1 MIAKDHVMQLV
12 RAAGLS
18 AVILAAAVNGHA
30 QDITGT
36 GTVIAA
42 APVFLTP
49 DASRVPLATLPVGAT
64 VKVVS
69 KENAWYRVVFHD
81 SQWGDRNGFMLAA
94 NLRVEAAP
102 PDATPPPGAMPQA
115 TGRAQA
121 PATGSA
127 TPRGMAPHA
136 ARGFVSVNGA
146 YEGTSTGF
154 SSTTTFVKN
163 AEVGT
168 VSTSYG
174 GGHPPVIDIGGSGR
188 IWHALGLSVAGTWS
202 IEKTDSAVSAQVPH
216 PFMFNAPRRVE
227 GVAPGLK
234 RREIAFHLDPAVLLP
249 IGDRLQLAVFA
260 GPSYFRARQG
270 LVTEVT
276 VTDVYPYD
284 TATFASATSTDATKS
299 HLGYNAG
306 VDLAVDISRTVG
318 VGLLAR
324 YSRATLTFD
333 APEGGTAVE
342 SRAGGLQVG
351 GGLRVRF

>member
-1 MIAKDHVMQLV
+1 MIAEDHVMQWV

-18 AVILAAAVNGHA
+18 ALILAAAVNAHA

-64 VKVVS
+64 VRVVS
-69 KENAWYRVVFHD
+69 RENAWYRVVFHD
-81 SQWGDRNGFMLAA
+81 TQWGDRNGFMLAA
-94 NLRVEAAP
+94 NLRVEATP
-102 PDATPPPGAMPQA
+102 PDAGPRPGAMPQA
-115 TGRAQA
+115 TGRA
-121 PATGSA
+121 PANAGEA
-127 TPRGMAPHA
+127 PRGMAPHA
-136 ARGFVSVNGA
+136 ARGFVSINGA

-154 SSTTTFVKN
+154 SSTTTFVQN

-174 GGHPPVIDIGGSGR
+174 GGHPPVIDIGGTGR

-202 IEKTDSAVSAQVPH
+202 IEKTDSAVSAEVPH
-216 PFMFNAPRRVE
+216 PFMFNTPRSVE
-227 GVAPGLK
+227 GVAAGLK

-249 IGDRLQLAVFA
+249 IGDRLQLAVFG
-260 GPSYFRARQG
+260 GPSYFRVRQG

-299 HLGYNAG
+299 HVGYNAG
-306 VDLAVDISRTVG
+306 FDLAVDISRTVG
-318 VGLLAR
+318 VGVLAR